1 MSCIADEIAR
11 KKARLAELRKAK
23 EQRPSLP
30 SKSVSSGTSLG
41 ASAGVAPVAAAD
53 LNLKN
58 LLSAA
63 GSETLIKTSTVEHND
78 HPTSLLKNSF

>member
-1 MSCIADEIAR
+1 MAVANG
-11 KKARLAELRKAK
+11 
-23 EQRPSLP
+23 EQRSSLP
-30 SKSVSSGTSLG
+30 SKGISSGTSLG

-63 GSETLIKTSTVEHND
+63 GNETLTKISTVEHNQ
-78 HPTSLLKNSF
+78 HPASLWHNPF